1 LKDTD
6 GATSA
11 DTSGAKP
18 ILRPCTLAKL
28 KSETATGK
36 TSLLKTGKPA
46 AAAGP
51 AEETLKYYVWIEICK
66 HKHNTM
72 MMKHL
77 TIPLLHPFN
86 GLFSRTTWVSQY
98 QKGKTGLDLN
108 EARDDGVLGCSGI
121 SWTICKNLHLAPDNH
136 IDTSS
141 LNFYRPDVLP
151 DANQQCQS
159 TEGQ

>member
-1 LKDTD
+1 MKDTD

-11 DTSGAKP
+11 DTSRAKP
-18 ILRPCTLAKL
+18 IRKLCTLAKL

-46 AAAGP
+46 ATARP

-77 TIPLLHPFN
+77 TNTI
-86 GLFSRTTWVSQY
+86 TTP
-98 QKGKTGLDLN
+98 
-108 EARDDGVLGCSGI
+108 I
-121 SWTICKNLHLAPDNH
+121 
-136 IDTSS
+136 
-141 LNFYRPDVLP
+141 
-151 DANQQCQS
+151 
-159 TEGQ
+159 